1 MADPKDK
8 KEESDA
14 GEKAKAPA
22 KKAKLITVKSA
33 LKKSP
38 TGGDPVALHEKH
50 EDHPNGEVF
59 VYGDKEFEV
68 ARTAAVAQ
76 AIARGAL
83 VEV

>member
-1 MADPKDK
+1 MANDKDPKDPAAETPK
-8 KEESDA
+8 PA
-14 GEKAKAPA
+14 A

-33 LKKSP
+33 LKEAP
-38 TGGDPVALHEKH
+38 TGGAPVALHEKH

-59 VYGDKEFEV
+59 VYGDKTFEV

-76 AIARGAL
+76 AIANGAL